1 VYPCELE
8 RENIYYEEDK
18 ETGAKTLKKVRTVRV
33 NIYLVVTET
42 ILLVLETDQT
52 LKNVA
57 KLTSWATLSA
67 LEKIRHK
74 LEPDDYIQFFWRRLP
89 GQKEPWVLNVQMH
102 QNSNDCI
109 ECIKRNLTA
118 AQVKF
123 SKNYEKK
130 RKFKQ
135 NEVDHSVMQNRNI
148 EKIIERIEYFEAE
161 VEKDCSPKN
170 AQLLIAHYNK
180 AIEYYATFNDD

>member
-1 VYPCELE
+1 MVTTRTSFSNPSLADGRDLLQHILPHIGNDSWRPSMNLSELIKQIPNFVHDVVTKQRAENNMVGQFHLGQQYEISTWINNKRCGVYPCELE

-89 GQKEPWVLNVQMH
+89 G
-102 QNSNDCI
+102 
-109 ECIKRNLTA
+109 
-118 AQVKF
+118 
-123 SKNYEKK
+123 
-130 RKFKQ
+130 
-135 NEVDHSVMQNRNI
+135 
-148 EKIIERIEYFEAE
+148 
-161 VEKDCSPKN
+161 
-170 AQLLIAHYNK
+170 
-180 AIEYYATFNDD
+180 